1 MGNGHQKDQE
11 RDGTITLRSIL
22 RAEGC
27 EDGRWMDFVDCW
39 ALVLAVSVQPL
50 DSAVVMFGRC

>member
-11 RDGTITLRSIL
+11 RDGTI
-22 RAEGC
+22 RAVGC